1 SIIQDMRYAGNHNFI
16 GHRINGYHKA
26 TCILTKPTAL
36 ALAKVQKQLRQ
47 YALSLKVY
55 DCYRPTR
62 AVTEFAEWSKNPKH
76 QEMKAEFYPREN
88 KAELFKRGYIAK
100 KSGHSRGSTVDLT
113 LVPLSPSKQA
123 KYHKGQK
130 LIACTAPYSKRFKD
144 NSIDMGT

>member
-1 SIIQDMRYAGNHNFI
+1 MKYFFIFILFIQTAYALPPGFVYLRKVDPSIIQDMRYAGNHNFI

-26 TCILTKPTAL
+26 TCILTKSTAL

-76 QEMKAEFYPREN
+76 QEMKAEF
-88 KAELFKRGYIAK
+88 
-100 KSGHSRGSTVDLT
+100 
-113 LVPLSPSKQA
+113 
-123 KYHKGQK
+123 
-130 LIACTAPYSKRFKD
+130 
-144 NSIDMGT
+144 